1 MMRLGKQVK
10 SCCRSDAI
18 ANNSLLVID
27 KLKAPTLVQYYI
39 LRSSLFIMLSHA
51 SSLIHPYALLL
62 SFPVLLTS
70 PRTSLAPSLGL
81 NLGHCDSLIV
91 LHTPLPL
98 LVLRHLAQIYVVS
111 TLGIDFGELDS
122 RTELLRLP
130 RFADDA
136 VEFVDLFETEA
147 LGFVDHEPAV
157 GGRGVS
163 VCQADV
169 GG

>member
-1 MMRLGKQVK
+1 
-10 SCCRSDAI
+10 
-18 ANNSLLVID
+18 
-27 KLKAPTLVQYYI
+27 
-39 LRSSLFIMLSHA
+39 MLSHVP
-51 SSLIHPYALLL
+51 SLIHPYILLL
-62 SFPVLLTS
+62 LFPVVPTS
-70 PRTSLAPSLGL
+70 PHTSLVPSLSL